1 MEKGFFTAFLTKK
14 GIVEYLLFAASH
26 VVLTVQL
33 GIEIGHL
40 IVKVCKQSLAN
51 KMSKLNLIHTLSGH
65 KGKVWCA
72 AWSPSGKAV
81 ATCGEDKS
89 IRIWQEEGDR
99 WVTKT
104 ILSDGHSR

>member
-1 MEKGFFTAFLTKK
+1 
-14 GIVEYLLFAASH
+14 
-26 VVLTVQL
+26 
-33 GIEIGHL
+33 
-40 IVKVCKQSLAN
+40 
-51 KMSKLNLIHTLSGH
+51 MSKLSLLHTLNGH